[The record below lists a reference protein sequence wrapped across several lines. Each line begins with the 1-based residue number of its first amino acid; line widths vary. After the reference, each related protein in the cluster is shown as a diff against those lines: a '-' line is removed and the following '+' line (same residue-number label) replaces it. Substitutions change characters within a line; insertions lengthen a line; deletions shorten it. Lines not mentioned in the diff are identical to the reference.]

1 MAQKDIEDMLDH
13 LRSIKSG
20 GDLNS
25 DKINQIETLEMELRF
40 LRTFTK
46 YNHVL
51 LPDSLVGITK
61 KAKLVVEMLHTVFD
75 GMPVECKAN
84 LNLERLVSHLMEF
97 VEDNTSSRFNYE
109 LNDSDLSEYLEFL
122 NMSLNDSPRY
132 LDKSDPLFRKGKVGF
147 WKQLK
152 FIHQKMKFMR
162 YFYDTEM
169 NGCVDH
175 EKLKGLRTRIQF
187 MADKVGQFCLAL
199 RLPEDV
205 DDNIESK
212 PPFLLC
218 LVVLVELEMKNIFL
232 SELKTSKL
240 PQSKI
245 FECMVLPPGFSHHLY
260 NLLMYLRKQKLKGFH
275 SDVSA
280 QNIDVAIEFL
290 LLFLGDESD
299 HVIHGM
305 MMNEV
310 LEKAGSL
317 VGDILCAIQRLS
329 PSTIIKDD
337 ASEINLWSIQI
348 SEKAENLKAQ
358 LEEYYK
364 SLTFIPSQFPTAGG
378 LSFLDSLLR
387 KLNEMSR
394 SESGLDFMM
403 KPHIVILETELLYLT
418 SIFKDVVK
426 VHHEDEI
433 LKDLKRRTINLAY
446 EAEVAIDCILSR
458 YNALL
463 HVFCSLPTILNEIKI
478 ISVEVKGKWSDN
490 LALKPCSMVE
500 PSKRQPIQH
509 SDLIYDEEIVG
520 FHNDM
525 KRIIQHLIQGAN
537 EVDVVTIVG
546 MGGLGKTTCA
556 RKVYSSEIIVSNFDV
571 RAWCII
577 SQTYNRRE
585 LLQEIFSQVTG
596 SKDKGDKDDILADEL
611 RRSLMGKRYLIVL
624 DDMWDGIAWD
634 DLRLCF
640 PDSGNRSRIVVT
652 TRLEKVGEHVKR
664 YTDLYFLPFLTP
676 EESCRLLH
684 KKVFQKDDCPPDLQ
698 DVSQAVAKRCKGLPL
713 VIVLVAGIIK
723 KKKMEASWWHEVKKS
738 LLSCL
743 GDSEGYGLS
752 TMKLSYDNL
761 PDYLRPCLLYMGM
774 FPEDARIPAS
784 KLISLWIAE
793 GFVQNIES
801 GRLEE
806 AAEEYLMDLIR
817 GNVVMV
823 SRTRYNG
830 KVKDCQV
837 HDVVLHFCLEKSK
850 EEKFMQPVMGNS
862 SHFQPS
868 EWNESR
874 VSFNFTY
881 DIFQFA
887 SPNSKPR
894 NPFHQPL
901 RSLITNNGG
910 IISEWNLLRLLKVLD
925 LSSLDMNY
933 FSLVRLK
940 PLIHLKYLAISADQ
954 INFHAEPYLPHLE
967 TLIVKY
973 VISRSVLP
981 AIFLKFEKL
990 RHVDI
995 SDAVFDLENDK
1006 LRNFEE
1012 SSKLE
1017 NLRVLRKLSFRIDHA
1032 DSLAVLLRRF
1042 PNLQELDIFFWDNED
1057 SAEFS
1062 LKLESLTKLQTFRL
1076 SFQWPQIVSE
1086 LHLPSNLKKLVLVS
1100 TQIESTIS
1108 VIRELPCLECLQLT
1122 SSNFAQSKEWCLS
1135 DITFHKLKF
1144 LKLMSL
1150 SISRWDALEESFPQL
1165 ETLVFKECYKLE
1177 EIPTSFA
1184 DIPTLKQI
1192 KLINCMNKSL
1202 EASAVKIKEE
1212 VVDIEGCD
1220 RIDITIRNVFEF
1232 GNYIDYSNTVRMDG
1246 VLSKLIVV
1254 ARLKSIVQ
1262 IAEALQ
1268 LIDKFVLIDQLFF
1281 LYAIDD

>member
-51 LPDSLVGITK
+51 LPDSLVEITK

-75 GMPVECKAN
+75 GMPIECKAN

-152 FIHQKMKFMR
+152 FIHQKMKFLR

-500 PSKRQPIQH
+500 PSKSQPIQH

-868 EWNESR
+868 AWNESR

-881 DIFQFA
+881 DLFQFA
-887 SPNSKPR
+887 SPDSKPR
-894 NPFHQPL
+894 NPFHQHL
-901 RSLITNNGG
+901 RSLITNNRG

-925 LSSLDMNY
+925 LSSLNMNY

-940 PLIHLKYLAISADQ
+940 PLIHLKYLAISADE
-954 INFHAEPYLPHLE
+954 IDFHAEPYLPHLE

-973 VISRSVLP
+973 VIRRSVLP

-990 RHVDI
+990 RHVEI
-995 SDAVFDLENDK
+995 SGAVFDLENDK

-1032 DSLAVLLRRF
+1032 DSLDVLLRRF

-1057 SAEFS
+1057 SAEFF

-1220 RIDITIRNVFEF
+1220 RIDITIRVDARRRRLSVRAHRWKPCLPTWEF
-1232 GNYIDYSNTVRMDG
+1232 GTR
-1246 VLSKLIVV
+1246 LSDLVY
-1254 ARLKSIVQ
+1254 LTLCHSQ
-1262 IAEALQ
+1262 IGTMGRSPG
-1268 LIDKFVLIDQLFF
+1268 
-1281 LYAIDD
+1281 